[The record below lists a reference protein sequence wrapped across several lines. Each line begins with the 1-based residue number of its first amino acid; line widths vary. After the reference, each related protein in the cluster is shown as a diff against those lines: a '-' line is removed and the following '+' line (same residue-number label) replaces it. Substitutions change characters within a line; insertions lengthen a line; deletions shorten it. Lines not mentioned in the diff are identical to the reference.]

1 VAHVTV
7 GLTDERF
14 WDEYWHAV
22 RLPLEVDPSS
32 SLVAA
37 AIVEVF
43 ERFLATPEP
52 LSLLELGGAP
62 GQYSACLHRRL
73 GHAVTILDNSPVGCE
88 KARENFDLLGI
99 PARVVE
105 GDMFAPPA
113 ELGTFDAVFS
123 LGLIEHFEDITQAVR
138 AHVALVRPGGLLF
151 LGVPNYR
158 GFNEVVLRR
167 LSPSFL
173 AWHRLESMDPR
184 AWDGFEEELRLTRLF
199 RGYIGGFEASTF
211 WRSESPN
218 LFDRALH
225 QVLWRLG
232 KTLGRKETRALRR
245 LNNGLWSAYLMGV
258 YRVLVPGAQLQSP
271 R

>member
-1 VAHVTV
+1 VTV

-14 WDEYWHAV
+14 WDEYWNAV

-52 LSLLELGGAP
+52 LSMLELGGAP

-105 GDMFAPPA
+105 GDMFAPPT
-113 ELGTFDAVFS
+113 ELGSFDAVFS
-123 LGLIEHFEDITQAVR
+123 LGLIEHFEDITQAIR
-138 AHVALVRPGGLLF
+138 AHVALVRPGGHLF

-158 GFNEVVLRR
+158 GLNRVVLRR

-173 AWHRLESMDPR
+173 AWHRLESMDPQ

-199 RGYIGGFEASTF
+199 RGHIGGFEASTF
-211 WRSESPN
+211 WRCDSPK
-218 LFDRALH
+218 LVDRALH
-225 QVLWRLG
+225 RGLWHLG
-232 KTLGRKETRALRR
+232 KALGRKETQALRR
-245 LNNGLWSAYLMGV
+245 LNNTFWSAYLMGV
-258 YRVLVPGAQLQSP
+258 YRVSTAAVQRQSP